1 MGLNRECLGK
11 QYKPQTFEVTAEHAK
26 KYALS
31 YNEDNPW
38 FLDES
43 REGGI
48 IAPPLFGVV
57 YSGPSVASA
66 MFDQELNVNFAYLVH
81 GEQDMYYLRVVKP
94 GDKITSVSWV
104 DKIEEKATGEILSV
118 GVRSWN
124 QKGEDI
130 LFSYYSFFIR
140 DPQKKKEKKEGEKKE
155 SEIPEPEKTAKMK
168 VKDDQSYVYAD
179 ASGDHNPIHVDE
191 NFAKSVGFKS
201 VILQGLC
208 TMAFTSKAVIDSY
221 ADRDPSRL
229 KRLKVRF
236 SKPVYLG
243 DELETRMWTV
253 GEAGPRKVI
262 NYLTV
267 NQDGVPVIL
276 NGVAEVVVP

>member
-1 MGLNRECLGK
+1 MALNRACLGK
-11 QYKPQTFEVTAEHAK
+11 EYEPQTFEVTAEHTK

-57 YSGPSVASA
+57 YSGPSVAKA

-81 GEQDMYYLRVVKP
+81 GEQDMYFLRIVRP

-104 DKIEEKATGEILSV
+104 AGIEEKATGEILRV

-124 QKGEDI
+124 QNGDDV
-130 LFSYYSFFIR
+130 LFAYYSFFIR
-140 DPQKKKEKKEGEKKE
+140 DPEKKKEKKEEKKE
-155 SEIPEPEKTAKMK
+155 SPSFPEPEHVQKME
-168 VKDDQSYVYAD
+168 VKKDQSLIYAE
-179 ASGDHNPIHVDE
+179 ASGDHNPIHVNE
-191 NFAKSVGFKS
+191 EFAKSVGFKG

-221 ADRDPSRL
+221 LDRDPTRL
-229 KRLKVRF
+229 RRLKVRF
-236 SKPVYLG
+236 SKPVYMG
-243 DELETRMWTV
+243 DVIETRMWTA
-253 GEAGPRKVI
+253 GEAGPRKI
-262 NYLTV
+262 IHYYSV
-267 NQDGVPVIL
+267 NQDEVPVIL
-276 NGVAEVVVP
+276 NGVAEIV

>member
-1 MGLNRECLGK
+1 MALNRECLGK
-11 QYKPQTFEVTAEHAK
+11 QYKPQTFEVTAEHTK

-38 FLDES
+38 FLDDK

-57 YSGPSVASA
+57 FSGPAVASM
-66 MFDQELNVNFAYLVH
+66 MFDSDLNINFAYLVH
-81 GEQDMYYLRVVKP
+81 GEQDMYYIRTVKP
-94 GDKITSVSWV
+94 GDKITSTCWV
-104 DKIEEKATGEILSV
+104 AGIEEKATGEILTG

-124 QKGEDI
+124 QDGDDV

-140 DPQKKKEKKEGEKKE
+140 DPQKKREKKEEKKE
-155 SEIPEPEKTAKMK
+155 ELPKGEKIARMK
-168 VKDDQSYVYAD
+168 VKPDQSLIYAD
-179 ASGDHNPIHVDE
+179 ASGDHNPIHVNED
-191 NFAKSVGFKS
+191 FAKSVGFRG

-208 TMAFTSKAVIDSY
+208 TMAFTSKAIIDNYLSG
-221 ADRDPSRL
+221 DPRKL

-236 SKPVYLG
+236 SKPVYMG
-243 DELETRMWTV
+243 DELETRMWLA
-253 GEAGPRKVI
+253 GEAGPRKII
-262 NYLTV
+262 NFYTV

-276 NGVAEVVVP
+276 NGVAEVLL